1 MSWKQELFRI
11 CYRLGWQI
19 YIYTHRMEKGNYLTT
34 WYTWLKRLK
43 KNRFC
48 SPDVPAY
55 RWRLR
60 SRPETTGT
68 SWWENLHWIQMDSR
82 KGHALWSFNRR
93 KKTPRNSL
101 KETSR
106 KPKGCSRLSI
116 PNSRHNVQPDDAWT
130 CLDGPLG
137 FRKTSVRSWVDLPK
151 IYQATSNHVC
161 TLQVPSFMGWIHLR

>member
-1 MSWKQELFRI
+1 
-11 CYRLGWQI
+11 
-19 YIYTHRMEKGNYLTT
+19 MEKGNYLIHLPQTT
-34 WYTWLKRLK
+34 E

-68 SWWENLHWIQMDSR
+68 SVANVMCASARGEKIYTGYKWIVG
-82 KGHALWSFNRR
+82 KGMPCRVSTAEQKLLATS
-93 KKTPRNSL
+93 
-101 KETSR
+101 TSR
-106 KPKGCSRLSI
+106 KPKGFSRLSI

-137 FRKTSVRSWVDLPK
+137 FRKTSVRS
-151 IYQATSNHVC
+151 
-161 TLQVPSFMGWIHLR
+161 